1 MLLDTYETIWF
12 CGLAASGKT
21 SCLKLIEKFL
31 PKDSVTFFSD
41 SQEIINFVRKDT
53 SFQHHQEPTSGSF
66 ILTDSA
72 AVDYSID
79 QLIQK
84 VSTSGKMNIVELS
97 RGLDKEKIVDF
108 SFAHFF
114 DRFPVSRK
122 CTDLFIY
129 LFASYEQRM
138 AINQGRPP
146 LSHGSPS
153 AFESFQCPQVA
164 FERFFKEDDFS
175 TVVRNNAF
183 EYLFIPNI
191 YSSEHL
197 ENRIKH
203 LFGNIRINEKGRA
216 G

>member
-1 MLLDTYETIWF
+1 MLLDIYDTIWF

-21 SCLKLIEKFL
+21 SCLRFIEKIL
-31 PKDSVTFFSD
+31 PKDKVAFFSD

-53 SFQHHQEPTSGSF
+53 TFRHHQEPISGSF

-84 VSTSGKMNIVELS
+84 VSTSGKKNIVELS
-97 RGLDKEKIVDF
+97 RGLDNEKVVDF

-114 DRFPVSRK
+114 DRFPAGRK
-122 CTDLFIY
+122 RTDLFIY
-129 LFASYEQRM
+129 LFAPYEQRM
-138 AINQGRPP
+138 VINQGRPP
-146 LSHGSPS
+146 LSHGLPS

-175 TVVRNNAF
+175 TAVRNNTF

-197 ENRIKH
+197 GNRIKH
-203 LFGNIRINEKGRA
+203 LFWKH
-216 G
+216 